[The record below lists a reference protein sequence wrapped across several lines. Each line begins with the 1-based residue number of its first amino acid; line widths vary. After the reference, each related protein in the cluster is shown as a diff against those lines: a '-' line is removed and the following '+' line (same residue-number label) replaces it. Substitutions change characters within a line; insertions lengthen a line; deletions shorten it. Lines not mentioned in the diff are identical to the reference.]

1 MNLQKL
7 KSDGNLKFL
16 KWWDIAVLTVI
27 MLGNA
32 LVQSTMSYFSIEDR
46 VIGNNVEF
54 SARDNIFAIVLEIVL
69 LLVAF
74 LYLRLRNFDFSQ
86 WKMKLSF
93 KAIVCGI
100 GMFLLIAVL
109 FDLFFMTSNFILYK
123 NETAGADEELGINM
137 IESFCKNFT
146 VSVIPFAFLNGFYEE
161 IFFLGMCLSV
171 EKKWIPE
178 ALIYSIIVRYA
189 VHTYQGQIS
198 AICIGLVL
206 GLTFFIL
213 YRRSKTKNLIPFFIA
228 HAIGDVFG
236 VGIMAYIASLI
247 S

>member
-1 MNLQKL
+1 
-7 KSDGNLKFL
+7 
-16 KWWDIAVLTVI
+16 
-27 MLGNA
+27 
-32 LVQSTMSYFSIEDR
+32 
-46 VIGNNVEF
+46 
-54 SARDNIFAIVLEIVL
+54 
-69 LLVAF
+69 
-74 LYLRLRNFDFSQ
+74 
-86 WKMKLSF
+86 
-93 KAIVCGI
+93 
-100 GMFLLIAVL
+100 
-109 FDLFFMTSNFILYK
+109 
-123 NETAGADEELGINM
+123 M

-161 IFFLGMCLSV
+161 IFFLGICLSV